1 MLSGSEA
8 INDAVRQSH
17 MVACHFSVVPAN
29 PADEVRFQA
38 IDGTYTQDRTSSTGT
53 RLSLKIPLEG
63 MVRPNGTPAISPYG
77 DRIKVWR
84 GIIAPD
90 GMAWSAQ
97 LGVFRVDSIAL
108 NYPTS
113 SMDIEASSL
122 MGMVV
127 DSLFTQPRLIRN
139 DADKAVAIRELITEA
154 TEGWSTRA
162 DETNSLGAIYN
173 RSRIDAVNELATA
186 LGVDV
191 KFNNVGQIVLTPTPT
206 ANDEIVWEIN
216 AGDDGVVVSY
226 GTDFDRADSYNG
238 VVAEGRSPYGRPI
251 RHLATITNPD
261 DPMRWGGPFGEI
273 PIYYESEL
281 LRNNED
287 CRLAAEA
294 RLYDGVGKARRV
306 EIKCAAHSG
315 LEAGD
320 SVLLRTM
327 ADNEIQV
334 ICDQIRMPLGPGP
347 MDISGRVV
355 RGWEYAD

>member
-17 MVACHFSVVPAN
+17 MVACHFSVVPSN
-29 PADEVRFQA
+29 PADEVRFLA
-38 IDGTYTQDRTSSTGT
+38 ISGTYTQDRTSSTGS
-53 RLSLKIPLEG
+53 RLSLKIPLDG
-63 MVRPNGTPAISPYG
+63 MVRADGTPSISPYG

-90 GMAWSAQ
+90 GMAWTAQ
-97 LGVFRVDSIAL
+97 LGVFRVDSISL
-108 NYPTS
+108 DYPTS
-113 SMDIEASSL
+113 SIDVEASSL
-122 MGMVV
+122 MSMVV

-139 DADKAVAIRELITEA
+139 DADKAVVIRELITEA
-154 TEGWSTRA
+154 TDGWSFRA

-173 RSRIDAVNELATA
+173 RSRVDAVNELATA

-191 KFNNVGQIVLTPTPT
+191 GFNNVGQIRLKPTPT
-206 ANDEIVWEIN
+206 ADDDVVWEIN

-251 RHLATITNPD
+251 RYLATITNPD

-281 LRNNED
+281 LRNVND
-287 CRLAAEA
+287 CQTAAEA

-306 EIKCAAHSG
+306 EITCAAHSG

-320 SVLLRTM
+320 SVMLKTM
-327 ADNEIQV
+327 GGNEVKV

-355 RGWEYAD
+355 AGWEYA